1 MLAAEPR
8 SQHSDIRTEGCPGS
22 QAGHTH
28 PHQGQAGGTHGPGW
42 GSGPQLRDAAPEPSG
57 LEHASPHPCGS
68 LSLAKAPR
76 LAQGW
81 AEIENRQSGIL
92 TDLESPLCP
101 QEPLGEHDREG
112 RVRGR
117 GLGLRQAARG
127 AAQRGQGVHNSATL
141 GRGCPPRLGTEA
153 TGLISGGPYE
163 ATTRYMGS
171 WESRIPQ
178 NSPAG

>member
-68 LSLAKAPR
+68 LSLEKAPG
-76 LAQGW
+76 LTQGW

-92 TDLESPLCP
+92 RDLESPSVP
-101 QEPLGEHDREG
+101 RSPRGNMTGKEGSEGEAWASDRQPG
-112 RVRGR
+112 V
-117 GLGLRQAARG
+117 LPRG
-127 AAQRGQGVHNSATL
+127 AKG
-141 GRGCPPRLGTEA
+141 
-153 TGLISGGPYE
+153 Y
-163 ATTRYMGS
+163 TTRLL
-171 WESRIPQ
+171 WVEDAL
-178 NSPAG
+178 PAWGQKLQA